1 MCFVQICVLEIIR
14 FYLKFVILY
23 VPSLKLERECD
34 GALETIIGFTFFRA
48 VVVLLD
54 VETIETLFPVTF
66 CMPLALFDPEF
77 FCICVLGLHIV
88 PIAIKSSDSL
98 PV

>member
-1 MCFVQICVLEIIR
+1 MGKTETLTWRVGLGGGLWCLMPLSTIFQ
-14 FYLKFVILY
+14 LY
-23 VPSLKLERECD
+23 RGD

-77 FCICVLGLHIV
+77 FCICVLGLPYKITN
-88 PIAIKSSDSL
+88 L
-98 PV
+98 R